1 MDSHNVQIG
10 DRAAGLADF
19 NRDLNQMI
27 FFVKKSCD
35 LNHSCLYTLNPL
47 YGKNFAQAQHM
58 YCLKLFLYSFIQS
71 LSS

>member
-47 YGKNFAQAQHM
+47 YGK
-58 YCLKLFLYSFIQS
+58 KLCTSTTHVLFEIVSVFIYSVIE
-71 LSS
+71 